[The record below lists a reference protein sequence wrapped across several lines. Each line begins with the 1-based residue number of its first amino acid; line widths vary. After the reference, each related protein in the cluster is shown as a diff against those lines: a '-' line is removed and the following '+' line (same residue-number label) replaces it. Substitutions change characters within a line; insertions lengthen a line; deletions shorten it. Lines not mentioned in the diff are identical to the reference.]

1 MEVYLTDEEL
11 IREKNIFEAH
21 TMSYKPLKKRSYKI
35 KDYVNPNVKPGD
47 DRRKPP
53 PSC

>member
-1 MEVYLTDEEL
+1 MDVFLTDEEL
-11 IREKNIFEAH
+11 IREKNLFEAH
-21 TMSYKPLKKRSYKI
+21 EISYRPLRKRTYKI
-35 KDYVNPNVKPGD
+35 KDYVNPDAKTSD